1 MCSNAFCSAQ
11 WRLNVT
17 FVEFVLIAYMR
28 LNTSSASSLRFIAAK
43 NLGDSGKNETKI
55 ATNRLTNVVHNKNR
69 RQGLNST
76 KCNEYEKSI
85 GMTRKAIGDIIAHDT
100 FKPMLMNAA
109 ALGAVDDVWNSLIYE
124 YPAEVAPATLFD
136 REMSSN

>member
-1 MCSNAFCSAQ
+1 
-11 WRLNVT
+11 
-17 FVEFVLIAYMR
+17 
-28 LNTSSASSLRFIAAK
+28 
-43 NLGDSGKNETKI
+43 
-55 ATNRLTNVVHNKNR
+55 
-69 RQGLNST
+69 
-76 KCNEYEKSI
+76 
-85 GMTRKAIGDIIAHDT
+85 MTRKAIGDIIAHDT